1 MEEKAYHQSLHDE
14 QVLSANSVQP
24 DSLSTH
30 PLHLSP
36 GYKSTILRSP
46 TRPLILVP
54 DQMKNLRF
62 PVFGESCIGP
72 LDNDLTK
79 NARRNG
85 EPIGER
91 IKIAGQVLDAS
102 GRPLPNVLVE
112 IWQANAAGRYIHK
125 AEIHDAPLDPNF
137 LGAGRLLTDA
147 DGRYSFYTIKP
158 GAYPWGN
165 HYNAWRPNH
174 IHFSVIGHHLDQRL
188 VTQMYFPG
196 DPLFAYD
203 PIFQSVP
210 NHARELLIAQFSMDW
225 TEPEFA
231 LAYEFNIV
239 LNGRNQTPF
248 ES

>member
-1 MEEKAYHQSLHDE
+1 M
-14 QVLSANSVQP
+14 NPQP
-24 DSLSTH
+24 DVLVPDREVH
-30 PLHLSP
+30 PPHLSP
-36 GYKSTILRSP
+36 AYKSTILRSP
-46 TRPLILVP
+46 TQPLIPVRELIR
-54 DQMKNLRF
+54 DLSM
-62 PVFGESCIGP
+62 PVFGQSVLREF
-72 LDNDLTK
+72 DNDLTK
-79 NARRNG
+79 NARING

-91 IKIAGQVLDAS
+91 IKVAGRVMDDS
-102 GRPLPNVLVE
+102 GRPLPNVLIE

-137 LGAGRLLTDA
+137 LGGGRVLTDSE
-147 DGRYSFYTIKP
+147 GRYSFHTIKP

-174 IHFSVIGHHLDQRL
+174 IHFSVIGHQFEHRL

-210 NHARELLIAQFSMDW
+210 EHARDLLIAKFRMDW

-231 LAYEFNIV
+231 LAYQFDIV
-239 LNGRNQTPF
+239 LNGRQKTPF